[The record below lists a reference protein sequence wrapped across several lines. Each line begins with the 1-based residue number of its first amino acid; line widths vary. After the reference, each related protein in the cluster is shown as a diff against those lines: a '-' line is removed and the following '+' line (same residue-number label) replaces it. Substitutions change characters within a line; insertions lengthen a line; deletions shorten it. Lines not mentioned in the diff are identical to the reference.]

1 MLNSTEHNGKEFQM
15 SQVGRLRLG
24 ALMVLILFFSL
35 AGYAWF
41 SIRGHSPPTTPGG
54 TEPRKT
60 SSDPVADCREL
71 APLAPE
77 DPGTADDAASSE
89 RALVSCLEAE
99 KRAPENPEIIYLT
112 AKSALGAQYLD
123 DARPRFQ
130 KAAKLNY
137 CQAYYY
143 LGEDAWHSKHDADSA
158 GQYYSQ
164 GAACGDDRA
173 AHKIFNP
180 ADYAA
185 SAYPKYIAA
194 LYNSDIEELN
204 HVRFFTA
211 SYVAGLYEQLSEQYL
226 GGEFKPCWAAT
237 YYKGGD
243 VLYGIRAAEKGDG
256 RIFLETMLYEKYIPT
271 LYFIFFPDQGQKA
284 LEEIRET
291 ARKAGH
297 ADLIRMVESSQCG
310 ELLPYKIV
318 KGIETFAAARRS
330 LWEVAAGVYPEIHS
344 FGDIATVLT
353 QRGQSSPR

>member
-1 MLNSTEHNGKEFQM
+1 MG
-15 SQVGRLRLG
+15 QVGRLRLG
-24 ALMVLILFFSL
+24 ALVILILFFSL
-35 AGYAWF
+35 GGYAWLT
-41 SIRGHSPPTTPGG
+41 IRGHSRASTPGG
-54 TEPRKT
+54 ADARNIPSDPT
-60 SSDPVADCREL
+60 SDPVSDPVAACHQ
-71 APLAPE
+71 LAPE
-77 DPGTADDAASSE
+77 DPETADDATSA
-89 RALVSCLEAE
+89 RALAACVEAE
-99 KRAPENPEIIYLT
+99 KRAPEDPEIVYLT
-112 AKSALGAQYLD
+112 AKSALGAGYPD
-123 DARPRFQ
+123 ETWPRFR
-130 KAAKLNY
+130 KLAEQNY
-137 CQAYYY
+137 CQAFYY
-143 LGEDAWHSKHDADSA
+143 LGQEAWRSHHDADSA
-158 GQYYSQ
+158 EQYYSR

-185 SAYPKYIAA
+185 SAYPKYLAA

-211 SYVAGLYEQLSEQYL
+211 SYVAGFYETLSEQFL
-226 GGEFKPCWAAT
+226 SQDFDPCWAST

-271 LYFIFFPDQGQKA
+271 IYFVFFPDQGHQA

-297 ADLIRMVESSQCG
+297 ADLIRMVESVRKRSTRTENKCD

-318 KGIETFAAARRS
+318 KGIEAFAAAKRS
-330 LWEVAAGVYPEIHS
+330 LWEVAAGLYPEIHS

-353 QRGQSSPR
+353 ERGQSSPR